1 MGGLLFV
8 SQAILDT
15 WASQGK
21 IDFSGNVMTTVAG
34 KVAGR
39 SYRLEPAVRFLQ
51 VAGAETDPNGL
62 LRKVKSEAQLREAG
76 AEVMG
81 SSVLLGDVAYEVE
94 PGFLAEAEA
103 LQAAAASQ
111 ARPAERT
118 SPPPLPG
125 SSGAPGIRTPTPK
138 DAEERRREAEELAR
152 FLLDHLS

>member
-34 KVAGR
+34 KSAGR

-51 VAGAETDPNGL
+51 VAGADSDPNGL

-81 SSVLLGDVAYEVE
+81 SSVILGDVAYEVE

-111 ARPAERT
+111 ARPEGA
-118 SPPPLPG
+118 PPPPPPAAA
-125 SSGAPGIRTPTPK
+125 GAPGIRTPAPK
-138 DAEERRREAEELAR
+138 DAEARRREAEELAR
-152 FLLDHLS
+152 FLLDNLS